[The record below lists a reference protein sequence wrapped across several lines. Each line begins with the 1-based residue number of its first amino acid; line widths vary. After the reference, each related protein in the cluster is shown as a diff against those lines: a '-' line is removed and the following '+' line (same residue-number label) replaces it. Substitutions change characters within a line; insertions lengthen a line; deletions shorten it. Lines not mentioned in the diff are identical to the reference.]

1 MTAEETNPKP
11 LGQSQSGHGTV
22 AFSNP
27 QEAQRLAAGGM
38 GRFDGRRVSLE
49 GCVGSL
55 CWFVEI
61 DGWGAVLEGRFFGS
75 SLLSVGS
82 SSPQDLEATWRSH
95 VPTRIDPRCRQ
106 QLLRWSQEAFRL
118 RQEVAKPHKTQVF
131 RRLRIDSSETS
142 QRRRDRRSHLPNFW
156 SCWLSRHWELPV
168 PGSHWLSGT
177 SDLDGQLTENS
188 EEPVFCLTDARW
200 FSFFGAASDLGLP
213 A

>member
-1 MTAEETNPKP
+1 
-11 LGQSQSGHGTV
+11 
-22 AFSNP
+22 
-27 QEAQRLAAGGM
+27 M
-38 GRFDGRRVSLE
+38 GVEFLWKAVLVR
-49 GCVGSL
+49 CVGSL
-55 CWFVEI
+55 KSMGGEPCWKVGLLVPRYFQ
-61 DGWGAVLEGRFFGS
+61 WAAVAPKIGKRLGGFMSQQGLILGVDSNCSGGRKK
-75 SLLSVGS
+75 
-82 SSPQDLEATWRSH
+82 RSGC
-95 VPTRIDPRCRQ
+95 VKKLRNRIKIEF
-106 QLLRWSQEAFRL
+106 SGG
-118 RQEVAKPHKTQVF
+118 V
-131 RRLRIDSSETS
+131 RIDSSETS